1 MSSVA
6 VSKSRINGIVEAM
19 PSKSY
24 AHRIMICAALCNSP
38 VTVSGITGSDDMLAT
53 MGCLKA
59 MGAQF
64 EPVGIDE
71 YIITPI
77 KQTKKAV
84 LDCIESGSTL
94 RFMLAVASAV
104 GGEYTFTG
112 KGRLAERP
120 NDALLSVL
128 STHGVRV
135 KGNGLPLEVCGHLLP
150 GEYVVDGA
158 VSSQFVSGLLLAAP
172 LTGGKVTV
180 TVEGGL
186 KSRGYVDITVDVMK
200 TFGVDVKVEGQSFT
214 VEAGQ
219 KYLSPDRVSVEGDW
233 SNAAFPLALGL
244 LCGRVEVTGLN
255 AQSLQ
260 GDMRAIDVMRLLG
273 GNVKNEKGA
282 FIARE
287 SRLFGAEFNVEN
299 IIDAAPVLSVLC
311 AFASGESRICGV
323 SRLRIKESDR
333 LQAIIDIVQALGR
346 SVRLEGDEL
355 IIGGSFSADKIKING
370 MNDHRI
376 VMSGA
381 VVGACVG
388 DTVVTDIEAVNKSYP
403 NFFEQFRNLGGVV
416 DVI

>member
-128 STHGVRV
+128 STHGVCV
-135 KGNGLPLEVCGHLLP
+135 KGNGLPLEVSGHLLP

-180 TVEGGL
+180 TVEGEL

-200 TFGVDVKVEGQSFT
+200 TFGVDVKVEGQSFI

-219 KYLSPDRVSVEGDW
+219 KYLSPDRALVEGDW

-273 GNVKNEKGA
+273 GDFKNDKG
-282 FIARE
+282 
-287 SRLFGAEFNVEN
+287 
-299 IIDAAPVLSVLC
+299 
-311 AFASGESRICGV
+311 
-323 SRLRIKESDR
+323 
-333 LQAIIDIVQALGR
+333 
-346 SVRLEGDEL
+346 
-355 IIGGSFSADKIKING
+355 
-370 MNDHRI
+370 
-376 VMSGA
+376 
-381 VVGACVG
+381 
-388 DTVVTDIEAVNKSYP
+388 
-403 NFFEQFRNLGGVV
+403 
-416 DVI
+416 